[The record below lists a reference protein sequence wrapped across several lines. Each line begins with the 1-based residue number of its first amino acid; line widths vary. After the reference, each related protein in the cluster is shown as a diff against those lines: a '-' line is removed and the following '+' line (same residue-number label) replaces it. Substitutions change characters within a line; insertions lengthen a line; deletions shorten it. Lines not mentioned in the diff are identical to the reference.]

1 MYFYSA
7 KMNAFYPAAMQ
18 SDYEAAGSW
27 PADAVEVGEEC
38 FLEFALAAAPV
49 GQRREAG
56 PGGLPIWVDI
66 PEPSRDEQIASL
78 SAAVERHLNAVAR
91 SYEFKGIDDAISYVD
106 EPSVPKFQEQGR
118 AFRAWRSMVR
128 GRWFDIRDDSAELPT
143 EEGLLA
149 RLPPLVLAETPA

>member
-56 PGGLPIWVDI
+56 PGGLPIWADI

-128 GRWFDIRDDSAELPT
+128 AAWFGIRDGNGVLPKEADLIAELPPFA
-143 EEGLLA
+143 LA
-149 RLPPLVLAETPA
+149 N